1 MLSNRSK
8 RHLALCAAISLAV
21 NGSPALAQVPN
32 DLSDLVGAKGRDG
45 ETQLQSRGYTNQHA
59 SKTDEGSYTY
69 WWNASKKSCVRV
81 LTSDGR
87 YEKIKTVGNDDCGQN
102 ESNSSSGNNKAVGV
116 AVGAAA
122 LLGVLA
128 LAHKSHHRDDK
139 SHDER
144 QTADFERGYRD
155 GLYNNSYHNYDNRRE
170 YSDGFSKGVKQRGQ
184 ESSYRS
190 DNAYQYRGGY
200 QSHVSVSD
208 IVRRDTAYAWGE
220 LERRGFRLAGERKL
234 SGDKYQWFYW
244 NPSTRQCVDIQTR
257 GNEVRSVTDTADYA
271 CNG

>member
-8 RHLALCAAISLAV
+8 RYLALCAALSLAL

-32 DLSDLVGAKGRDG
+32 DLSDLVGAKGASG
-45 ETQLQSRGYTNQHA
+45 ETQLESRGYTNHHV

-69 WWNASKKSCVRV
+69 WWNASKKTCVRV
-81 LTSDGR
+81 LTIDGR
-87 YEKIKTVGNDDCGQN
+87 YEKIKTVGNDDCGQKA
-102 ESNSSSGNNKAVGV
+102 SSSSSGTNPAVGV

-128 LAHKSHHRDDK
+128 LSHKSHDRDDQ
-139 SHDER
+139 DYNER

-155 GLYNNSYHNYDNRRE
+155 GLYNHSYHNYDNRRE
-170 YSDGFSKGVKQRGQ
+170 YSDGYAKGIKQRGR

-190 DNAYQYRGGY
+190 DTGYGYRGGY
-200 QSHVSVSD
+200 QSHVYVND
-208 IVRRDTAYAWGE
+208 IVHRDTGYAWGE

-234 SGDKYQWFYW
+234 NDNKYQWFYW
-244 NPSTRQCVDIQTR
+244 NSSSRQCVDIHTR
-257 GNEVRSVTDTADYA
+257 GNEVRSVTDTSDHA
-271 CNG
+271 CNR